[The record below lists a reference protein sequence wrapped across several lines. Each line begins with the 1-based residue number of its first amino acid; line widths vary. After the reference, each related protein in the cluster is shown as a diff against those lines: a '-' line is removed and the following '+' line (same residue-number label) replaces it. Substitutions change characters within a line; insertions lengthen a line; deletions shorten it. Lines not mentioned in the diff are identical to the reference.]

1 MPDALV
7 AFGLSPLPGQQLANW
22 QLPVASYGMA
32 PGVLAGGIGD
42 GGRYPAGFAA
52 QQAAG
57 MAGFPFGM
65 PLGGLGPMGW

>member
-52 QQAAG
+52 LQAAR